1 MFGNFYVTPS
11 IARTLASRGMKKYFL
26 KNPSKQFDWSF
37 QFWVKSGT
45 VFCNTNGY
53 HYYDNGDTTST
64 RFFKFETNNNSNLQ
78 RIYVVCGCDSL
89 IASNRQEYR
98 LVFGN
103 RGTGQTKKI
112 PLPNNDLHHV
122 CITRSMADKA
132 VFVYIDK
139 QLVEIIDVTK
149 DKNFHLGT
157 GSGNPPSNSLYWV
170 YFFSC
175 YLDDDYD

>member
-1 MFGNFYVTPS
+1 MFGTFSVTQN
-11 IARTLASRGMKKYFL
+11 IAYALSPKDMNKYFL

-45 VFCNTNGY
+45 VFCNADGY
-53 HYYDNGDTTST
+53 YGNGDTSY

-78 RIYVVCGCDSL
+78 RIYVVCGNDSL
-89 IASNRQEYR
+89 ISSNRQEYR
-98 LVFGN
+98 LAFGN
-103 RGTGQTKKI
+103 KATGQTKKI

-122 CITRSMADKA
+122 CVTRSMADKA

-149 DKNFHLGT
+149 DKNFHLGM
-157 GSGNPPSNSLYWV
+157 GSGNPPGNSLYWDH
-170 YFFSC
+170 FFSC
-175 YLDDDYD
+175 YLDDDYA